1 MYTELIQRCKI
12 MYLSESDGD
21 EDGYFQLPSFLDS
34 IASILIHLDKVV
46 QSHPAGGDAAVEVN
60 HPRLPSMLPSLRCQR
75 CTRRFWSASLWCR
88 LRVSLSTARRCSAP
102 AAGPS

>member
-1 MYTELIQRCKI
+1 MFTELIQRCKI

-46 QSHPAGGDAAVEVN
+46 QTNTDVPVEVS
-60 HPRLPSMLPSLRCQR
+60 HLSVPLMLPFLRFQR
-75 CTRRFWSASLWCR
+75 SIRRFWSVSLWCR
-88 LRVSLSTARRCSAP
+88 LKVFLSTARRCRVPVANLY
-102 AAGPS
+102 